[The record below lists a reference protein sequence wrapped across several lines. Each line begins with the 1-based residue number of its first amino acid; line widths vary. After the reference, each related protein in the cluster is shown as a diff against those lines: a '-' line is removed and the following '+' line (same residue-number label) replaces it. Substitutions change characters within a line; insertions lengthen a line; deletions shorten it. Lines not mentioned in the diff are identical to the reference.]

1 MTNDVQHTDHAGQ
14 ELPLGDVTLYY
25 EVHGVS
31 AGIPLFVVN
40 DGPGLDHSYLEVAAI
55 WRELE
60 TRRQV
65 IFYDQRGTGRSSR
78 LAAGQSCG
86 LADQLTDLHGLQQHL
101 GFEQIDL
108 LGHSFGGLLA
118 MAYSARYPQHVHKLI
133 LVGSVAPKLDD
144 TVFLFEQVSPETTV
158 RRNALAFRADLGD
171 EEAILAD
178 LREHFSMCFC
188 SPQKRDAFLS
198 VADSFVFRDEV
209 RKMLWTDAAQFDL
222 GPELAKFQLPTLVI
236 TGRHDLNVAPVVAF
250 KIHQAI
256 AGSRFAVFEESG
268 HLPFFEEPEM
278 FLNAVDSFLV

>member
-1 MTNDVQHTDHAGQ
+1 
-14 ELPLGDVTLYY
+14 
-25 EVHGVS
+25 
-31 AGIPLFVVN
+31 
-40 DGPGLDHSYLEVAAI
+40 
-55 WRELE
+55 
-60 TRRQV
+60 
-65 IFYDQRGTGRSSR
+65 
-78 LAAGQSCG
+78 
-86 LADQLTDLHGLQQHL
+86 
-101 GFEQIDL
+101 
-108 LGHSFGGLLA
+108 
-118 MAYSARYPQHVHKLI
+118 
-133 LVGSVAPKLDD
+133 
-144 TVFLFEQVSPETTV
+144 VFLFEQVSPETTV

-178 LREHFSMCFC
+178 LREHFSMCFY

-198 VADSFVFRDEV
+198 VADSFTYRDEV